1 VARNKGRGDIGEVE
15 TIAQAGLN
23 GCCQALVTVN
33 GEKWAK
39 IIERPS
45 LINSLQR
52 TFRKPHMKIADPAQN
67 TLLNE
72 VKLMLAELPLDGASV
87 LELGCGKAE
96 KTRLLA
102 ETGRLKEIVA
112 LEVDDIQHQRN
123 LQIIDLPQVHFRHG
137 GAEAIPAAD
146 NSFDIVLMFKSLHHV
161 PMECMDQ
168 ALSEIA
174 RVLKPGGLAWISELV
189 FAGDL
194 NEVFRLFHNEK
205 VVREAAFAAISKAVD
220 AGYLSLEKQLFF
232 NTRSFFENF
241 NQFDQRMIQ
250 VTHTSHQ
257 LEDELYQRVKDKF
270 ESYLTPEGATFF
282 NPQRVDLLRKAA

>member
-1 VARNKGRGDIGEVE
+1 
-15 TIAQAGLN
+15 
-23 GCCQALVTVN
+23 
-33 GEKWAK
+33 
-39 IIERPS
+39 
-45 LINSLQR
+45 
-52 TFRKPHMKIADPAQN
+52 MKIADPVQD
-67 TLLNE
+67 TLVNE
-72 VKLMLAELPLDGASV
+72 VKLMLAELPFDGASV

-123 LQIIDLPQVHFRHG
+123 LQITDLPNVHFRHG

-161 PMECMDQ
+161 PMEHMDA

-174 RVLKPGGLAWISELV
+174 RVLKPGGLAWISEPV

-194 NEVFRLFHNEK
+194 NEVFRLFHDEK
-205 VVREAAFAAISKAVD
+205 IVREAAFAILCKAVND
-220 AGYLSLEKQLFF
+220 GRLSLEKQLFF
-232 NTRSFFENF
+232 NTRSYFESF
-241 NQFDQRMIQ
+241 AQFDQRMIQ

-257 LEDELYQRVKDKF
+257 LAPELYQRVKEKF
-270 ESYLTPEGATFF
+270 ESYLTPEGATFC
-282 NPQRVDLLRKAA
+282 NPQRVDLLRKAGC